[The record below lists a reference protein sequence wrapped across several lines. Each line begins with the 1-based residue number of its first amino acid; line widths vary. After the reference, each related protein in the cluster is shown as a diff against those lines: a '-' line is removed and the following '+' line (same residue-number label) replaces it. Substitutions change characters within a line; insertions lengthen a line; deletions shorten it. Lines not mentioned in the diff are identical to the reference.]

1 MVVSQRCPNDGE
13 VVFDDEVEGE
23 GVVVEGLQ
31 KEIFGA
37 GQHVLWRD
45 RNVKYKD
52 RFQLK
57 SGVMQE
63 HRGRG
68 AYVVRFSKKDKLVNR
83 ALLVAYENPTESN
96 ANEEQ
101 TVMIDTIAQADD
113 ESDLTS
119 PDIPSRF
126 PFVCVGFRAL
136 RNRFL
141 AICCCSLFR
150 ACYP

>member
-52 RFQLK
+52 RFRWK
-57 SGVMQE
+57 SGVVQE
-63 HRGRG
+63 HRERG
-68 AYVVRFSKKDKLVNR
+68 AFVG
-83 ALLVAYENPTESN
+83 
-96 ANEEQ
+96 
-101 TVMIDTIAQADD
+101 
-113 ESDLTS
+113 
-119 PDIPSRF
+119 
-126 PFVCVGFRAL
+126 PFR
-136 RNRFL
+136 
-141 AICCCSLFR
+141 
-150 ACYP
+150 